1 MMLSLPCIPV
11 TPMHVTRRERGTTR
25 QLGISR
31 ARRKS
36 IENVHPIGG
45 QVVGSIELFQPPAR
59 ALLAKPVAF
68 VLSESQEARSV
79 SEHNSLDLDVI
90 VSHGSQ
96 EKDHHVGKRPRGE

>member
-11 TPMHVTRRERGTTR
+11 TPTQITRRERGTMR

-31 ARRKS
+31 ARGKS
-36 IENVHPIGG
+36 IENLHPIGG

-68 VLSESQEARSV
+68 VFAES
-79 SEHNSLDLDVI
+79 
-90 VSHGSQ
+90 
-96 EKDHHVGKRPRGE
+96 